1 MRVRV
6 GGQKAC
12 HGSDVHHDEEASEA
26 HQRQAKHLA
35 IELGFIVIG
44 ITEEAGACCILE
56 SEQTPH
62 YHHNNREKGT
72 YVYCHLHPWKY
83 CQHES

>member
-26 HQRQAKHLA
+26 HQRQPKHLA
-35 IELGFIVIG
+35 IELGFIVVR

-56 SEQTPH
+56 S
-62 YHHNNREKGT
+62 
-72 YVYCHLHPWKY
+72 
-83 CQHES
+83 

>member
-12 HGSDVHHDEEASEA
+12 HGSDVHHAEEASEA

-35 IELGFIVIG
+35 IELGLIVIG

-56 SEQTPH
+56 S
-62 YHHNNREKGT
+62 
-72 YVYCHLHPWKY
+72 
-83 CQHES
+83 